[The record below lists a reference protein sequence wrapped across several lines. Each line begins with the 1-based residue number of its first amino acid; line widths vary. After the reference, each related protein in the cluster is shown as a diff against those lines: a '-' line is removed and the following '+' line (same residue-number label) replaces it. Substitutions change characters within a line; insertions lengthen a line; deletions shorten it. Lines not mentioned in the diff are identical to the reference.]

1 MQRFPSLQRRVARSA
16 GVVAH
21 KPSSGV
27 SDHPVWWNGDPL
39 CLLFCT
45 VAFAEVIDRIVAVA
59 DGWIVTLS
67 DLRQERE
74 MGAIRDKPIDDDPTL
89 ARELVD
95 NRRIDRQTPTTRM
108 STSPMLKSTR
118 MSKAES
124 LELE

>member
-1 MQRFPSLQRRVARSA
+1 
-16 GVVAH
+16 
-21 KPSSGV
+21 
-27 SDHPVWWNGDPL
+27 
-39 CLLFCT
+39 